1 LPLYRLH
8 AGKDLLARIE
18 VIRTYALARRAQL
31 KKDQL
36 EPQLSD
42 LMLDDE
48 QHLVMVGRATERML
62 CASRRS
68 SWR

>member
-1 LPLYRLH
+1 LYRLH

-36 EPQLSD
+36 ESQLSD

-48 QHLVMVGRATERML
+48 
-62 CASRRS
+62 
-68 SWR
+68 